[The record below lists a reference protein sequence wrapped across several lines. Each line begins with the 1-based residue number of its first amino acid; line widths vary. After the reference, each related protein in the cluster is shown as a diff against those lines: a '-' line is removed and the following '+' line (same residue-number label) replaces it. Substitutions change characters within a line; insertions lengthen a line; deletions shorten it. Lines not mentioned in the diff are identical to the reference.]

1 MVDSEVNQLFSRRDF
16 VAGEADASRTCKD
29 DDLPFCAFLVH
40 EQFIVGDDGGHGGIR
55 SQVQE
60 QKEDNKSCGLAAGV
74 TCGVYLG
81 CVREICHAS
90 RYQPKTFL
98 LEILPRA
105 RYCAVREIFCLRET
119 ESRSG
124 NISPNSCQT
133 GFLLEPQTPPDCVTI
148 CDPACYLC
156 DANVTKHAPNPKVVQ

>member
-1 MVDSEVNQLFSRRDF
+1 MFEPKDESRGSWFRSRDGVSDGAGSSEPRIYSEST
-16 VAGEADASRTCKD
+16 EA
-29 DDLPFCAFLVH
+29 
-40 EQFIVGDDGGHGGIR
+40 
-55 SQVQE
+55 
-60 QKEDNKSCGLAAGV
+60 
-74 TCGVYLG
+74 LG

-90 RYQPKTFL
+90 RYQPKLFL

-133 GFLLEPQTPPDCVTI
+133 EFLLRPQTPPDCVTI

-156 DANVTKHAPNPKVVQ
+156 DANVTQRAREL